1 MPEKKL
7 IDIQIDLLLKEL
19 EIIQFKITEYD
30 KLSFRI
36 KGWAITLWSGITLW
50 GIYALLPGLLI
61 SFILGIELAIFWF
74 LDTLYKIYQRYHI
87 VRLEWIQDF
96 INNKNRFA
104 NINLKTQVESEEIS
118 EILLFDVNGR
128 MGSQYDDAF
137 KVILKRKTNILR
149 CLFVRNIFPLYIGLL
164 LVGIYIG
171 FYLENFDA
179 IILKSYIIIA
189 PIAFIILIV
198 IFTIIHKYVII
209 PSDQKSYE
217 PLKQQSP
224 EDNKS

>member
-1 MPEKKL
+1 MSEKKL

-36 KGWAITLWSGITLW
+36 KGWTITLWSGIILW
-50 GIYALLPGLLI
+50 GIYALLPGMLI

-74 LDTLYKIYQRYHI
+74 LDTLFKIYQRYHI

-96 INNKNRFA
+96 INYKNRFA
-104 NINLKTQVESEEIS
+104 NINLKTQVENGEIS
-118 EILLFDVNGR
+118 EILLFDVNSR
-128 MGSQYDDAF
+128 MGSQYDDVF
-137 KVILKRKTNILR
+137 KDILKRKTNILR

-171 FYLENFDA
+171 LYLEKFDSL
-179 IILKSYIIIA
+179 ILKSYILIA
-189 PIAFIILIV
+189 LITFIILLV
-198 IFTIIHKYVII
+198 VFTVIHKYIII
-209 PSDQKSYE
+209 PSDRKSCE
-217 PLKQQSP
+217 PLKKQEP
-224 EDNKS
+224 EENKS